1 MANENHLHVN
11 RRVNMPVDDKEFTEV
26 VQRVSLLEKDLYQVK
41 RTSEQNQELVAAI
54 QMKSAVADVH
64 NSNIVSRLDKIEGT
78 LVWLNRIVLS
88 GIIGG
93 VLMLVMGNI

>member
-1 MANENHLHVN
+1 
-11 RRVNMPVDDKEFTEV
+11 MPISEAEFTEI
-26 VQRVSLLEKDLYQVK
+26 VQRVALLEKDVFQVK
-41 RTSEQNQELVAAI
+41 RTSEQNQEIVAAI

-93 VLMLVMGNI
+93 VLMLVMGGL